1 MFPSS
6 LQCNAYLKQAW
17 NGLNIRRFLVIF
29 LLIGILGL
37 NVSQGTHAYITDVE
51 ELMLEHE
58 IGLSSD
64 SLPLEDLFL
73 ESKPTQ
79 GYYYRGDTP
88 FEVFDSP
95 HFSGA
100 VLSHSNTD
108 TVDKMLLDTDSEDG
122 YDLVDTNELT
132 AHEKT
137 ASGEISI
144 DMDEIN
150 ESEIQEL
157 TYSRTVGF
165 LASGGELYF
174 IATGQSRCFEI
185 RGSFFPEPAIPIY
198 LGPEEEI
205 ARELYLY
212 LYTLRSALTD
222 YDAPQVKLGNLQEKD
237 YEQHMAH
244 PPHWRIQVTASQD
257 PLVVGSATSTPD
269 LKHLTRPSIPYETPL
284 LDIDKNSES
293 DDSVGL
299 LEHDEIKIT
308 IPELV
313 YAHEPSLH
321 ALRQDDFLNLSS
333 DELWSDKEID
343 MDYHQN
349 CDSLSRSDRLHYV
362 DDEDM
367 ITDSSILE
375 VLGDE
380 DSNLHTV
387 ESRQRCSGVASY
399 VHAGREDVVH
409 YDDEMQFVEL
419 VT

>member
-1 MFPSS
+1 MF
-6 LQCNAYLKQAW
+6 
-17 NGLNIRRFLVIF
+17 
-29 LLIGILGL
+29 
-37 NVSQGTHAYITDVE
+37 QGTHAYITDVE

-58 IGLSSD
+58 TGLSSD
-64 SLPLEDLFL
+64 PLPLEDLFL

-79 GYYYRGDTP
+79 GYHYRGNTP

-108 TVDKMLLDTDSEDG
+108 TVEKMLLDTDSEDG
-122 YDLVDTNELT
+122 HDLVDTNELT

-144 DMDEIN
+144 DLDEIN
-150 ESEIQEL
+150 EKTQEL

-185 RGSFFPEPAIPIY
+185 RGSFFPEPAILIY

-222 YDAPQVKLGNLQEKD
+222 YDAPQVKSGNLQEKD
-237 YEQHMAH
+237 YDQHMAH
-244 PPHWRIQVTASQD
+244 PPYRRIQVTVSQD
-257 PLVVGSATSTPD
+257 LLVLGSATSTPD
-269 LKHLTRPSIPYETPL
+269 LKHLTRPSVPYETPL
-284 LDIDKNSES
+284 LDMDKNSES

-313 YAHEPSLH
+313 YTHEPSLH

-343 MDYHQN
+343 
-349 CDSLSRSDRLHYV
+349 
-362 DDEDM
+362 
-367 ITDSSILE
+367 
-375 VLGDE
+375 G
-380 DSNLHTV
+380 
-387 ESRQRCSGVASY
+387 
-399 VHAGREDVVH
+399 
-409 YDDEMQFVEL
+409 
-419 VT
+419 

>member
-1 MFPSS
+1 MF
-6 LQCNAYLKQAW
+6 
-17 NGLNIRRFLVIF
+17 
-29 LLIGILGL
+29 
-37 NVSQGTHAYITDVE
+37 QGTHAYITDVE

-58 IGLSSD
+58 TGLSSD
-64 SLPLEDLFL
+64 PLPLEDLFL

-79 GYYYRGDTP
+79 GYHYRGNTP

-108 TVDKMLLDTDSEDG
+108 TVEKMLLDTDSEDG
-122 YDLVDTNELT
+122 HDLVDTNELT

-144 DMDEIN
+144 DLDEIN
-150 ESEIQEL
+150 EKTQEL

-185 RGSFFPEPAIPIY
+185 RGSFFPEPAILIY

-222 YDAPQVKLGNLQEKD
+222 YDAPQVKSGNLQEKD
-237 YEQHMAH
+237 YDQHMAH
-244 PPHWRIQVTASQD
+244 PPYRRIQVTVSQD
-257 PLVVGSATSTPD
+257 LLVLGSATSTPD
-269 LKHLTRPSIPYETPL
+269 LKHLTRPSVPYETPL
-284 LDIDKNSES
+284 LDMDKNSES

-313 YAHEPSLH
+313 YTHEPSLH
-321 ALRQDDFLNLSS
+321 ALRQDDFLNLLS

-343 MDYHQN
+343 MDDHLN
-349 CDSLSRSDRLHYV
+349 CESLSRSDRLHCI

-367 ITDSSILE
+367 IMDSSILE

-399 VHAGREDVVH
+399 VHAGKEDVVH